1 MQTGYAEDDLA
12 DGRAALL
19 SGWRIG
25 FTLYGSLAVEMA
37 MKPAMANRP
46 GHTGP
51 WLARAG
57 SDHRRVAGLRPAVQ
71 VNQPAKKSAE

>member
-1 MQTGYAEDDLA
+1 MQTSYAEDDLA

-25 FTLYGSLAVEMA
+25 FTLHGSLAVEMA
-37 MKPAMANRP
+37 MNLAMANRP

-51 WLARAG
+51 WLARTDN
-57 SDHRRVAGLRPAVQ
+57 DHRGVAGLRSEVQ
-71 VNQPAKKSAE
+71 VNQPARKVR

>member
-1 MQTGYAEDDLA
+1 MQTSYAEDDLA

-25 FTLYGSLAVEMA
+25 FTLHGSLAAEMA
-37 MKPAMANRP
+37 MAIRP

-51 WLARAG
+51 WLAR
-57 SDHRRVAGLRPAVQ
+57 R
-71 VNQPAKKSAE
+71 

>member
-25 FTLYGSLAVEMA
+25 LTLYGSLAVVA
-37 MKPAMANRP
+37 L
-46 GHTGP
+46 
-51 WLARAG
+51 LACGQRF
-57 SDHRRVAGLRPAVQ
+57 
-71 VNQPAKKSAE
+71 E